1 MLRKITALLMLTA
14 FTHVSAMT
22 PIARATDLN
31 KTFDELNYS
40 LNVEW
45 DQKDDKFFDASVNE
59 FEKNIA
65 ELQKQGLTNKELI
78 DYTLSKIK
86 DNKTKD
92 EVTAIVEVV
101 NESNMSS
108 EEARAFVMTKL
119 SSTYANGASWSGG
132 RVGVKLALLLGII
145 LILCL
150 CLDDDEEREDNG
162 HEYPENPCYP
172 NGHAT
177 YSYNP
182 CYVD

>member
-22 PIARATDLN
+22 PLARATDLN

-45 DQKDDKFFDASVNE
+45 DQKDDKFFDVSVDD
-59 FEKNIA
+59 FERNIA
-65 ELQKQGLTNKELI
+65 ELQKQGLSNKELI
-78 DYTLSKIK
+78 DYTLAKIK
-86 DNKTKD
+86 DKKTKD
-92 EVTAIVEVV
+92 EVTAIVQVV

-108 EEARAFVMTKL
+108 DEARAFVMTKL

-132 RVGVKLALLLGII
+132 RVGLKLCLLLGII
-145 LILCL
+145 LILVL
-150 CLDDDEEREDNG
+150 CQDNDDEPRE
-162 HEYPENPCYP
+162 ENPNEPCFP
-172 NGHAT
+172 NGGFET
-177 YSYNP
+177 ISYDP